1 MLYRKVLFRSAIVAA
16 LSVVLASLHKSCG
29 CVEAWVIPKSTS
41 LTKFRFSSQRQS
53 WRGGVTSTNL
63 QATENSPV
71 QADVTAS
78 TVTTGSG
85 GTTTQRDDLVRQV
98 LRLGRQYGP
107 IGNRQPEQCRAQI
120 LEAALALA
128 PHSDPAP
135 ARIPLSG
142 VHRLV
147 YSDSTGASSGTLFGP
162 VHGLVTQEFVNATAY
177 INAVTLGPLTLSV
190 LATRR
195 AQNDTVLTVTF
206 HSLSVTLFGNTLL
219 TKEIVGGGTWDM
231 VFAGTVMNEAG
242 DPTLVR
248 MLRAPSLFIIE
259 QPVVRTDPSLA
270 ATLE

>member
-1 MLYRKVLFRSAIVAA
+1 
-16 LSVVLASLHKSCG
+16 
-29 CVEAWVIPKSTS
+29 VEAWAAKKSISFT
-41 LTKFRFSSQRQS
+41 TFRFGSQR
-53 WRGGVTSTNL
+53 RACRVTSTHL

-71 QADVTAS
+71 QTDVAS
-78 TVTTGSG
+78 TVSTGSG
-85 GTTTQRDDLVRQV
+85 GTAQRDELVRQV

-128 PHSDPAP
+128 PHSDVAP

-177 INAVTLGPLTLSV
+177 IHAVTLGPLTLSV
-190 LATRR
+190 LASRR

-206 HSLSVTLFGNTLL
+206 HSLSVTLVGNTLL
-219 TKEIVGGGTWDM
+219 TQEIVGGGTWDM
-231 VFAGTVMNEAG
+231 IFTGTVLNEAG
-242 DPTLVR
+242 VPTLVR

-259 QPVVRTDPSLA
+259 QPLVVRTDPSSA
-270 ATLE
+270 TTLE